1 MAAPDPVAHNVDA
14 LIDKLRSDGVE
25 AGRAEA
31 ARLKSEA
38 ESTAAELLAAARRE
52 ADSLRAQA
60 KRDAETYEAAGR
72 EALQIAMR
80 DAIMTMK
87 SDLISQ
93 LEADVRRMV
102 TSTVAEPDMLE
113 RMILELVGAARE
125 ASGIGENTEI
135 ILPASLRTGAN
146 ISSDPEDIRSGALS
160 RFALGLARDRLKDG
174 VEFYADET
182 LGVGLRARLADK
194 DLTVDLSDEAIAAL
208 LMRYLQPRFRAV
220 MDGVI
225 R

>member
-1 MAAPDPVAHNVDA
+1 MAATEPIAHNVDA
-14 LIDKLRSDGVE
+14 LIEKLRSEGVE

-31 ARLKSEA
+31 ARLTSEA
-38 ESTAAELLAAARRE
+38 ESAAAEILAAARRE
-52 ADSLRAQA
+52 AESLRTQAQRA
-60 KRDAETYEAAGR
+60 AETYEAAGR

-87 SDLISQ
+87 SDLMAQ
-93 LEADVRRMV
+93 LEADVQRMV

-113 RMILELVGAARE
+113 RMILELVGAVRD

-135 ILPASLRTGAN
+135 ILPASLRTGEAE
-146 ISSDPEDIRSGALS
+146 SADPEEIRSGPLS
-160 RFALGLARDRLKDG
+160 RFALGLAQARLKDG
-174 VEFYADET
+174 VEFYADDA

-194 DLTVDLSDEAIAAL
+194 DLTVDLSDAAIAAL

-220 MDGVI
+220 MEGVI